1 MDETELVVHWRISF
15 NGRGI
20 FYASY
25 TEIWQC
31 QLLRNVITLNWFQWF

>member
-25 TEIWQC
+25 TEI
-31 QLLRNVITLNWFQWF
+31 